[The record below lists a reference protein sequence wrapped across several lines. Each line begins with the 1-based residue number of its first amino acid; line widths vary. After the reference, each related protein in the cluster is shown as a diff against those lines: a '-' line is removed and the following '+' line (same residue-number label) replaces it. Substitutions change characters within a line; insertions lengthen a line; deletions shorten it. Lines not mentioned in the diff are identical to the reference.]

1 VTSAQAGSSFSS
13 ITSKILP
20 QLSLILQKKHKN
32 DIILDQKQFRIRL
45 EPELDLLLFKG
56 GFFSESAMKFFQ
68 ISKSQ
73 KKNIPKSYPELE
85 I

>member
-1 VTSAQAGSSFSS
+1 M
-13 ITSKILP
+13 I
-20 QLSLILQKKHKN
+20 
-32 DIILDQKQFRIRL
+32 
-45 EPELDLLLFKG
+45 KG

-73 KKNIPKSYPELE
+73 KKKNIPKSYPELE